1 MFEGRSLVIA
11 TKHDKEQ
18 VITPILEEGLG
29 VHCFVPENYD
39 TDFFGSF
46 SGEIERKMTA
56 LETVRAKCLTAM
68 EIFNCDLGM
77 ASEGSFGSHPSV
89 FFAQADDEFLI
100 FIDKKNEL
108 EIIVRELSLDTNF
121 HGESLDTMEQLYDF
135 ANRVHFPSHA
145 IILRSKPEDT
155 TCVIK
160 GITTKDL
167 LEKTFLDLRIKWGSV
182 YAETDMRAMYN
193 PSRMWVIKK
202 ATYKLLETIK
212 TACPNCGTPGFSV
225 TDVKSGLPC
234 SCCSAPTRST
244 LSFIYS
250 CKKCSFSSE
259 KMYPHEK
266 IIEEPEYCDSCKP

>member
-1 MFEGRSLVIA
+1 MFEGRSLLIA
-11 TKHDKEQ
+11 TKHHKEQ
-18 VITPILEEGLG
+18 VIAPILEEGLG
-29 VHCFVPENYD
+29 VRCFVPEGYD

-68 EIFNCDLGM
+68 ELFNCDLGM

-121 HGESLDTMEQLYDF
+121 HGESIDTIEKLIDF
-135 ANRVHFPSHA
+135 ANRVQFPSHA
-145 IILRSKPEDT
+145 IILRNKPEDST
-155 TCVIK
+155 DLIK
-160 GITTKDL
+160 GIISNDL
-167 LEKTFLDLRIKWGSV
+167 LEKTFLDIKNKWGNV
-182 YAETDMRAMYN
+182 YAETDMRALYN
-193 PSRMWVIKK
+193 PTRMSVIKK
-202 ATYKLLETIK
+202 ATYKLLETIN
-212 TACPNCGTPGFSV
+212 TACPNCATPGFSI

-234 SCCSAPTRST
+234 SWCSAPTRST

-259 KMYPHEK
+259 KMHPHEK
-266 IIEEPEYCDSCKP
+266 TTEEPEYCDSCNP